1 MCCGG
6 ECSVYRVLHDGPFA
20 RTQTFARLLPD
31 LDFKN
36 TTKETFVCFV
46 LNMAQILVQHR
57 KNSRTCIHIN
67 TQMASSAGFCS
78 SRHSYFCL
86 SSTCLLFFEQHAHYC
101 SSTFAGM
108 PTEHINVLEFLKSAN
123 VKSKI

>member
-1 MCCGG
+1 MGASALYTEFCTMVRLQEHRHLQDFC
-6 ECSVYRVLHDGPFA
+6 
-20 RTQTFARLLPD
+20 QTC

-36 TTKETFVCFV
+36 TMKEAFVCFV